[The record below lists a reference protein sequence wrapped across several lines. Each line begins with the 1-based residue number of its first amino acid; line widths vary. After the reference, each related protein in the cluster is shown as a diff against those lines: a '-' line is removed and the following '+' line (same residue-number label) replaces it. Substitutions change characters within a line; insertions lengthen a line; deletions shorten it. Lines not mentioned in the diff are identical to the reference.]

1 MIYES
6 RLQPVYWERDSK
18 TGNCIKVIWKMVKQW
33 YSTIGFIDPEVTY
46 RNLTNIKPNDC
57 NRNK

>member
-33 YSTIGFIDPEVTY
+33 YSTTGSIDPEVTY
-46 RNLTNIKPNDC
+46 RNLNNIKI
-57 NRNK
+57 K